1 MPTLTELIENLD
13 NNESLN
19 KKNIRN
25 LQESLPQITWRK
37 NPITKVNKIVMTCK
51 KGEYKKSTGRTFSF
65 AGKSTGDVRCLPK
78 SSKPASQQMK
88 DRKSSIKRWR
98 KIKTNPVKMNKMKL
112 RRNMTKK
119 YSKKVR

>member
-1 MPTLTELIENLD
+1 
-13 NNESLN
+13 
-19 KKNIRN
+19 
-25 LQESLPQITWRK
+25 
-37 NPITKVNKIVMTCK
+37 MTCK
-51 KGEYKKSTGRTFSF
+51 KGEYKKPRGRKFKY
-65 AGKSTGDVRCLPK
+65 AGKEINDVLCMPK
-78 SSKPASQQMK
+78 ASKPASQKVK